1 VRWGTVGR
9 IATGW
14 LFTLPAAAIVGALTA
29 FLIGTGIAGVVIAA
43 VVGTAVVV
51 YMFIY
56 SRKSHVG
63 HHNAVEVE
71 EAGTAVRFRKKN
83 PREKSA
89 GKSMRKDIQA

>member
-1 VRWGTVGR
+1 
-9 IATGW
+9 
-14 LFTLPAAAIVGALTA
+14 
-29 FLIGTGIAGVVIAA
+29 VIASL
-43 VVGTAVVV
+43 VGTAVVV

-83 PREKSA
+83 AKKQRLSN
-89 GKSMRKDIQA
+89 STSKDVQA